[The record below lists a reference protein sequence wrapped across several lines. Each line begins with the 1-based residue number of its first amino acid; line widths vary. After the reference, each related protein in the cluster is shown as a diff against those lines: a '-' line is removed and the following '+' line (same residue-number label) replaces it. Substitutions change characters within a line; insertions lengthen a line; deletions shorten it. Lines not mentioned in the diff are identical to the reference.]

1 MFWIYVPTVMAA
13 LVVLLMTYDLLV
25 GQSTI
30 TTIPFA
36 FLGTL
41 IFLDHYLAL
50 SHPEKIVVDDQ
61 SIDFSCFGRHHSYS
75 FSQIHRINIRKTA
88 FSKSIYV
95 RINNAGLLKGR
106 YWLQPEQMSDGEELQ
121 KVLESLVELKH
132 PMMKNFEQRSFTKTK
147 KN

>member
-1 MFWIYVPTVMAA
+1 MFGIYVPTVLAA
-13 LVVLLMTYDLLV
+13 LIVLLMTYDLLV

-36 FLGTL
+36 FLSTL

-61 SIDFSCFGRHHSYS
+61 SIEFSCFGRHHSYT
-75 FSQIHRINIRKTA
+75 FNQIHHINIRNTA
-88 FSKSIYV
+88 FSKNIYV

-106 YWLQPEQMSDGEELQ
+106 YWLQPEQLSDGKELQ
-121 KVLESLVELKH
+121 KILESLVEHKH